1 MTKDTVTV
9 TDEIG
14 FHARTASLFAKKA
27 GGFNSNVQVSFNG
40 KTVNGK
46 SMLAIM
52 TLGVKSN
59 ASVEISA
66 EGDDEKEALQALSDF
81 VKNNFNS

>member
-1 MTKDTVTV
+1 MVKDMVTV

-14 FHARTASLFAKKA
+14 FHARTASLFAKKV
-27 GGFNSNVQVSFNG
+27 GGFNSTIQVSFNG

-66 EGDDEKEALQALSDF
+66 EGDDEKEALQALIDF
-81 VKNNFNS
+81 VKNNFND

>member
-1 MTKDTVTV
+1 MVKDTVTV
-9 TDEIG
+9 TDKIG

-27 GGFNSNVQVSFNG
+27 GRFNSAIQVSYNG
-40 KTVNGK
+40 KIVNGK

-59 ASVEISA
+59 AAVEISA
-66 EGDDEKEALQALSDF
+66 EGDDEKEALQALTDM

>member
-66 EGDDEKEALQALSDF
+66 
-81 VKNNFNS
+81 NFIISCYLKSNIENGFFLMVI

>member
-1 MTKDTVTV
+1 MTKHSVTV
-9 TDEIG
+9 SDKIG

-27 GGFNSNVQVSFNG
+27 GAFNSTVQISYDN

-52 TLGVKSN
+52 TLGVKRN
-59 ASVEISA
+59 TTVEISA
-66 EGDDEKEALQALSDF
+66 EGDDEKEALRTLVDL
-81 VKNNFNS
+81 VENNFNN

>member
-1 MTKDTVTV
+1 MTKKMVTV

-27 GGFNSNVQVSFNG
+27 GGFSSTIQVSFNG

-52 TLGVKSN
+52 TLGVKN
-59 ASVEISA
+59 NVTVDISA
-66 EGDDEKEALQALSDF
+66 DGPDESDALEALVELI
-81 VKNNFNS
+81 KNNFNS

>member
-1 MTKDTVTV
+1 MITV

-27 GGFNSNVQVSFNG
+27 GGFVSNIQVSFNN
-40 KTVNGK
+40 KNVNGK

-52 TLGVKSN
+52 SLGVKSN
-59 ASVEISA
+59 DSVEISA
-66 EGDDEKEALQALSDF
+66 NGEDEKKALAALTDLIQ
-81 VKNNFNS
+81 NNFKH

>member
-1 MTKDTVTV
+1 MTKDLVTV

-27 GGFNSNVQVSFNG
+27 GGFESTIQVSFNG

-52 TLGVKSN
+52 TLGVKNN

-66 EGDDEKEALQALSDF
+66 DGADESAALEALLEL
-81 VKNNFNS
+81 VKNNFNN